1 MADIIIS
8 LFLFLALSQ
17 NQRHLHTPN
26 RTEDH
31 VANSFVASEKAIN
44 SLDIATG
51 FLFNWLVLQKPQIKQ
66 KKPNLSSWLI
76 KVSISR
82 RQNKLEVS
90 PGPLPPI
97 QLV

>member
-8 LFLFLALSQ
+8 LFLFRALSQ

-44 SLDIATG
+44 SLDMAIG
-51 FLFNWLVLQKPQIKQ
+51 FLFNWIVPQKSQIKQ
-66 KKPNLSSWLI
+66 KTLI
-76 KVSISR
+76 CQV
-82 RQNKLEVS
+82 
-90 PGPLPPI
+90 G
-97 QLV
+97 

>member
-26 RTEDH
+26 RTKDH

-44 SLDIATG
+44 SLDIAIG
-51 FLFNWLVLQKPQIKQ
+51 FLFNWIVPQKPQIKQ

>member
-17 NQRHLHTPN
+17 NQRHLHTPD
-26 RTEDH
+26 RTKDH

-51 FLFNWLVLQKPQIKQ
+51 FLFNWPGPQKPQIKQ
-66 KKPNLSSWLI
+66 KKHNLSSWLI
-76 KVSISR
+76 KVSISH

-90 PGPLPPI
+90 PGPLPPK

>member
-26 RTEDH
+26 QTKDH

-51 FLFNWLVLQKPQIKQ
+51 FLFNWIVPQKPQIKQ
-66 KKPNLSSWLI
+66 KNLI
-76 KVSISR
+76 CQV
-82 RQNKLEVS
+82 
-90 PGPLPPI
+90 G
-97 QLV
+97 